1 MYSAHGAQ
9 RRGLLRPY
17 AATHGGPVFR
27 NLPLFGFLA
36 SLVLFFYI
44 FYVYQAQNAELNLM
58 REQLDVQRKY
68 ASTLKAE
75 NVEMKVQLEKHKDS
89 ETALQAERSLAGK
102 KLEEMKVQ
110 LEKHKDSETAL
121 QAERSLAGKKLEECN
136 NNLRSEKLR
145 ADNGRNDLAK
155 LQAENAKCST
165 KLSSAQLEL
174 LRVNETMIAMRTVG
188 VNNEA
193 VVSTLNDTISQLRA
207 EIARLKGSENVQDA
221 VHSAKG
227 PIQDVKPA
235 SNADAAVVPQIVPVN
250 AHEQNKVLTVK
261 EDVQAAAAAGQALVQ
276 QSSKDNEKVT
286 VALVGSMRD
295 NAHPQQHLDA
305 ANVGDV
311 MGMDRPVGPGDR
323 VKLEDRKNQQVDD
336 DGRLVVPG
344 GEYAHSPEEGGV
356 ARRNNEAAPDFENDE
371 KRVNEPD
378 V

>member
-1 MYSAHGAQ
+1 MTDCSPVETLRVLEDAQQGKLAYSDVDEGSDMYSAHGAQ

-102 KLEEMKVQ
+102 KLEE
-110 LEKHKDSETAL
+110 
-121 QAERSLAGKKLEECN
+121 CN

-155 LQAENAKCST
+155 LQAENA
-165 KLSSAQLEL
+165 
-174 LRVNETMIAMRTVG
+174 
-188 VNNEA
+188 
-193 VVSTLNDTISQLRA
+193 LRA

-286 VALVGSMRD
+286 VALVGTSGKAHNDPIGGDPIRVSLSITSTRLVMRGD
-295 NAHPQQHLDA
+295 LHEIWADA